1 MRGAFVKKYHKI
13 FCCCGYVLAAV
24 ILVVIVVADLPK
36 AADLGLAVLFSI
48 LFCVSHVQLLHDRM
62 MKKNQD
68 YQVSVMDERNIAIRE
83 KTGNIAY
90 MILIG
95 SIGLAT
101 VVFIGLDMIVPA
113 VITGVIIAI
122 QPVIMIA
129 VSTLLEKKM

>member
-1 MRGAFVKKYHKI
+1 MKKYHKI
-13 FCCCGYVLAAV
+13 FYCCGYVLAAV
-24 ILVVIVVADLPK
+24 TLVVIVVADLPK

-48 LFCVSHVQLLHDRM
+48 LFSVSHVQLLHDKM
-62 MKKNQD
+62 MKKDRD

-113 VITGVIIAI
+113 IITGAIIAI

>member
-1 MRGAFVKKYHKI
+1 MKKHHKI
-13 FCCCGYVLAAV
+13 FYCCGYVLAAV
-24 ILVVIVVADLPK
+24 TLVVIVAADLPK
-36 AADLGLAVLFSI
+36 AVDLGLAVLFSI
-48 LFCVSHVQLLHDRM
+48 LFSVSHVQLLHDRM
-62 MKKNQD
+62 MKKDRD
-68 YQVSVMDERNIAIRE
+68 YQVSMMDERNIAIRE

-95 SIGLAT
+95 LLGLAT
-101 VVFIGLDMIVPA
+101 VVFIGMDMLVPA

>member
-1 MRGAFVKKYHKI
+1 MKKYHKI
-13 FCCCGYVLAAV
+13 FYCCGYVLAAAT
-24 ILVVIVVADLPK
+24 LVVIVVADLPK

-48 LFCVSHVQLLHDRM
+48 LFSVSHVQLLHDKM
-62 MKKNQD
+62 MKKDRD

-113 VITGVIIAI
+113 IITGAIIAI